1 MSKIKHEEIIEGNIK
16 AVKDTE
22 YFGGPNMW
30 HLHIKTNNGWFES
43 VQWMGVHTIQRF
55 FTTKLP
61 VYKDVS
67 SIKYELER

>member
-1 MSKIKHEEIIEGNIK
+1 MSKIEYCEVVEDNIK

-43 VQWMGVHTIQRF
+43 LQWMSVHSIQRF

-61 VYKDVS
+61 VYKDMS
-67 SIKYELER
+67 SIKYELEK